1 MPYLVFLNAQL
12 FRVVF
17 KLDRSLYTQFI
28 PYSPTW
34 GTQILR
40 KVSSAWVRTLRVAS
54 IPDVWESRSK
64 RKRKSL
70 PCPVSS
76 SLSQLR
82 FATFYVAINEK
93 LFISNKSNF
102 YFHLNSPKKLR
113 KASQE
118 KAPNL
123 YNVLNF

>member
-1 MPYLVFLNAQL
+1 MF
-12 FRVVF
+12 
-17 KLDRSLYTQFI
+17 
-28 PYSPTW
+28 PTW

-70 PCPVSS
+70 PCPVSN

-82 FATFYVAINEK
+82 FATLSCHQCIILND
-93 LFISNKSNF
+93 F
-102 YFHLNSPKKLR
+102 YFHLNSAEKLR
-113 KASQE
+113 KAS
-118 KAPNL
+118 
-123 YNVLNF
+123 